1 MFWVFILILTLCL
14 GAHDLAFSVTPKSIF
29 SRPISILQID
39 PWKYQFEYPWTFL
52 LCPKLHIS
60 TCRNSS
66 ANHYC
71 QSWHSPSSLWLIHSE
86 IMLILPTKSGFS
98 LYSLIFF
105 FVFTASTQLW
115 TLFNFR
121 LDYFHNLLISF
132 LAFGFSK
139 AVSQLLGLSNQLI
152 LDHVTLILTSIQKVL
167 AACRVKLQ
175 FYSPKIWTQ
184 FTSFIFLT
192 LKCAQLHLT
201 AIPHPTHIN
210 ASSSLLIMDLSLV
223 LKQKYFESS
232 YCLPYVVVISPG
244 FQVIQT

>member
-1 MFWVFILILTLCL
+1 MISPFLWLLNLSFQDLFLYYKLILGSINLNIHGPSPYVPNYTS
-14 GAHDLAFSVTPKSIF
+14 APAVIQVQITIVSHDT
-29 SRPISILQID
+29 
-39 PWKYQFEYPWTFL
+39 
-52 LCPKLHIS
+52 
-60 TCRNSS
+60 
-66 ANHYC
+66 
-71 QSWHSPSSLWLIHSE
+71 PSSLWLIHSE

-105 FVFTASTQLW
+105 FVLTAKTQLW

-232 YCLPYVVVISPG
+232 YCLPYLVFISPG